1 MSERTILDWWP
12 AREDVPVLVGLRL
25 GLHEDSLSR
34 WLGVE
39 PQALCAALRRLEA
52 QSLAVPPIA
61 RGEKW
66 RCSKVGLSIAEPALR
81 RLQDTGELSRIAR
94 AYEARCGRG

>member
-1 MSERTILDWWP
+1 MSERPILDWWP

-25 GLHEDSLSR
+25 GLHEESLAR

-39 PQALCAALRRLEA
+39 ADALTNALRRLEM

-66 RCSKVGLSIAEPALR
+66 RCSKVGLSIADPALR
-81 RLQDTGELSRIAR
+81 RLQDTGELSRITR
-94 AYEARCGRG
+94 AYEARCSRG

>member
-1 MSERTILDWWP
+1 MSDESTLAWWP

-25 GLHEDSLSR
+25 GLHEDSLAR
-34 WLGVE
+34 WIGVE
-39 PQALCAALRRLEA
+39 PDALAQSLRRLEA

-81 RLQDTGELSRIAR
+81 RLQDTGELSRITR
-94 AYEARCGRG
+94 AYEARCRRG